1 MKPNYLVLYK
11 CCHLF
16 SIVTQI
22 SKSKRFCLE
31 QSVEHLN
38 MHLDYSYFNCGKDLK
53 SNLFVPVW
61 ISNRNPLLWL
71 RRRSISRFFLPAV
84 GSKDPDR
91 LQNELLKFSSCAV
104 SPEDHLAA
112 GPISPKWCCLHFIF
126 VCVHVYVFAC
136 TTPELWSNGG
146 ACKAGAQRVEVPL
159 RD

>member
-71 RRRSISRFFLPAV
+71 QRRSISRFFLASSGIKRSWSTTERAAEV
-84 GSKDPDR
+84 FQLRR
-91 LQNELLKFSSCAV
+91 LAWGPFSSGAHKPKVMLFAFYFCARACACV
-104 SPEDHLAA
+104 
-112 GPISPKWCCLHFIF
+112 CLHN
-126 VCVHVYVFAC
+126 
-136 TTPELWSNGG
+136 TG
-146 ACKAGAQRVEVPL
+146 ALV
-159 RD
+159 